1 MSDRVPALD
10 LGDDDVAYVAVGA
23 AGLTSFTLGLIADS
37 RALRALG
44 LVGALAG
51 GALLVRSKLAARS
64 EKIDAATTA
73 IRTELDDLDP
83 VARAQVLADIA
94 QSEL

>member
-1 MSDRVPALD
+1 MSDRVPALAH
-10 LGDDDVAYVAVGA
+10 GDDEVAYVAIGA
-23 AGLTSFTLGLIADS
+23 AGLASFTLGLIADL
-37 RALRALG
+37 RVLRALG

-51 GALLVRSKLAARS
+51 GALLARSKLAARS
-64 EKIDAATTA
+64 EKIHAATNV